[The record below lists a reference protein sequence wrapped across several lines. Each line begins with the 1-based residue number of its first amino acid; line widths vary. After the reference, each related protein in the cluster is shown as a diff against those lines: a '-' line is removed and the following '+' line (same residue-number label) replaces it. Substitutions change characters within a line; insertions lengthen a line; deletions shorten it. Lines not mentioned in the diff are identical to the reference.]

1 MLVASGLLLATPS
14 ATSTA
19 GALTGPRVSTSVLA
33 LPTPD
38 HAAASSMLA
47 LVLYEG
53 QHLGAATAM
62 VLPPGRLAVT
72 TTPIPPGTTV
82 MGRAYGG
89 HSMVLTVVG
98 TDRTLGITV
107 LRLPEYVPVT
117 PVASLEASLATGG
130 GPTSFTALAAVR
142 GATTPVQFEYAPAYL
157 SSLPAAVCID
167 ALRPGQGA
175 VGCAA
180 QDAFELSF
188 TQGRSLTGTI
198 AGTVVLN
205 GLGEAVAA
213 EVPVLGETDFV
224 STDFLRLLAQ
234 RLVNGSSG
242 HGWLQFAACS
252 PTAPNT
258 PCGGR
263 LVPYGVVTVVNVALH
278 GASSGR
284 IRTGDRVVSINSVP
298 VTSAAEI
305 GSAEYTSSPGQVVN
319 IAVSRNG
326 RTIDLNVRLAAHP

>member
-1 MLVASGLLLATPS
+1 
-14 ATSTA
+14 
-19 GALTGPRVSTSVLA
+19 
-33 LPTPD
+33 
-38 HAAASSMLA
+38 
-47 LVLYEG
+47 
-53 QHLGAATAM
+53 
-62 VLPPGRLAVT
+62 
-72 TTPIPPGTTV
+72 
-82 MGRAYGG
+82 
-89 HSMVLTVVG
+89 
-98 TDRTLGITV
+98 
-107 LRLPEYVPVT
+107 
-117 PVASLEASLATGG
+117 
-130 GPTSFTALAAVR
+130 
-142 GATTPVQFEYAPAYL
+142 
-157 SSLPAAVCID
+157 
-167 ALRPGQGA
+167 
-175 VGCAA
+175 
-180 QDAFELSF
+180 
-188 TQGRSLTGTI
+188 
-198 AGTVVLN
+198 
-205 GLGEAVAA
+205 
-213 EVPVLGETDFV
+213 
-224 STDFLRLLAQ
+224 FLRLLAQ